1 MPEDMKQAGKRIDYF
16 ITEIKKVN
24 AMTPEQLAS
33 AKKMATDNKQ
43 KLEKAQVDA
52 EKDEEASM
60 SGGEAGSSPKVEK
73 KEPKEEKKPVAKEPK
88 HAEKKKP
95 EPKK

>member
-33 AKKMATDNKQ
+33 AKKMATDNK
-43 KLEKAQVDA
+43 
-52 EKDEEASM
+52 
-60 SGGEAGSSPKVEK
+60 
-73 KEPKEEKKPVAKEPK
+73 
-88 HAEKKKP
+88 
-95 EPKK
+95 